1 MKASEI
7 AAQLVE
13 RELRTRRIDGY
24 GSSLHVRR
32 EMNKIVGP
40 REPLLDPNELCAAL
54 GVCKATL
61 NSMIKDGLPSYCLR
75 GNARKFRRFKMSEV
89 EAWLRANSEVGLR
102 DAEDA

>member
-13 RELRTRRIDGY
+13 RELRTRRLQPVHHPGVQMAIKK
-24 GSSLHVRR
+24 L
-32 EMNKIVGP
+32 VGP
-40 REPLLDPNELCAAL
+40 REPLLDPKELCAAL

>member
-13 RELRTRRIDGY
+13 RELRTRQIDGY
-24 GSSLHVRR
+24 GVTMHVKR
-32 EMNKIVGP
+32 EMNKIAGR

-61 NSMIKDGLPSYCLR
+61 YSMIKDGLPSYCLR
-75 GNARKFRRFKMSEV
+75 GHARKSRRFKMSEV

-102 DAEDA
+102 DAEAA